1 MALDGEKLRRAMRRW
16 TTGVSIVTS
25 CFGDIQHGMTVNSLA
40 SISLEPPRI
49 IVTMANTTRTHE
61 LVQKSGVFAV
71 TILAQHQIDLAER
84 FAGHIPEAGNR
95 LAGLETITLVSGAPL
110 LRGGLAHIDC
120 LVVHS
125 YPMQSSTLF
134 IGEVLAA
141 EVCQDQTP
149 LVYFNRKY
157 RRLDL

>member
-1 MALDGEKLRRAMRRW
+1 MALDGEKLRHAMRCW

-25 CFGDIQHGMTVNSLA
+25 RYGDIQHGMTVNSFA
-40 SISLEPPRI
+40 SISLEPPRVV
-49 IVTMANTTRTHE
+49 VTMANATRTHA
-61 LVQKSGVFAV
+61 LVQKSGIFAM
-71 TILAQHQIDLAER
+71 TILGQHQIELAEK
-84 FAGHIPEAGNR
+84 FAGHIPELGDR
-95 LAGLETITLVSGAPL
+95 LAGVATKTLVSGASL
-110 LRGGLAHIDC
+110 LRDGLAFIDC
-120 LVVHS
+120 RVVHS
-125 YPMQSSTLF
+125 YPMQNSTLF